1 MRGNNYLTTDV
12 KRPTNS
18 PHYYLLATIFL
29 YCTVGNPY
37 VFTKIFLKISGRYA
51 LVMFSF
57 VYLAGIVAAIYQLV
71 TGSSRKAFP
80 RLLNRWL
87 SIRKHL
93 GLIALW
99 MTIQHI
105 IVSCFLAVPGNFID
119 VGLKGVSTSMNR
131 LVSFIYN
138 DHLSLS
144 TPVVLYSNLLN
155 SLFPH

>member
-1 MRGNNYLTTDV
+1 
-12 KRPTNS
+12 
-18 PHYYLLATIFL
+18 
-29 YCTVGNPY
+29 
-37 VFTKIFLKISGRYA
+37 
-51 LVMFSF
+51 MFSF

-80 RLLNRWL
+80 RLLNGWL

-131 LVSFIYN
+131 LVSYVNN
-138 DHLSLS
+138 DSLSLIHTS
-144 TPVVLYSNLLN
+144 RIIFEFIKLTFSSLNDSHTDGVKVVY
-155 SLFPH
+155 FWA